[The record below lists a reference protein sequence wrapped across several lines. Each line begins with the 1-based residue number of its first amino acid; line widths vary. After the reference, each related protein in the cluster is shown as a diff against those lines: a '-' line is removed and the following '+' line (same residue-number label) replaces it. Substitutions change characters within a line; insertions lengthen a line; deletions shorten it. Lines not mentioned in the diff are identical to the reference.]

1 MSAWHEFVIQG
12 PEKTARAF
20 VAGFAAGRG
29 EHGEGVFGSDFALET
44 ESLGERLRELFAT
57 GSHHLLLAPARVA
70 APLAQALAE
79 RGAEVGLRVERQ
91 RIVES
96 ASFGFRAEVFSREVA
111 ESIRGAFLSSP
122 PPGVQIE
129 DLSEGEETHPEAKGT
144 ELYAPMHRYIYRVS
158 GRITG
163 SLPGI
168 FEAWRRAREQ
178 DFVEVGSFRI
188 EGKIL
193 R

>member
-1 MSAWHEFVIQG
+1 MSAWHELVIQG
-12 PEKTARAF
+12 PEKAARAF

-29 EHGEGVFGSDFALET
+29 EHGEGVFGSDLDLDA
-44 ESLGERLRELFAT
+44 ESLGERLRELFAV
-57 GSHHLLLAPARVA
+57 GSHHLLLVPERVA
-70 APLAQALAE
+70 APLAEALAE
-79 RGAEVGLRVERQ
+79 RGAELGLRVERQ

-96 ASFGFRAEVFSREVA
+96 ASFAFRAEVFSRELA
-111 ESIRGAFLSSP
+111 ESIRGALLTSP
-122 PPGVQIE
+122 PPGVRIE
-129 DLSEGEETHPEAKGT
+129 DLSESEETHPEAKGP
-144 ELYAPMHRYIYRVS
+144 ELYAPIHAYIYRVS

-178 DFVEVGSFRI
+178 DFVEVGTFRV

-193 R
+193 